1 MRLTLATYFLTL
13 GVSLF
18 YVVCAR
24 PALITESLKSL
35 SLQPRNPTQALQP
48 HSSTLRI
55 SLYPPGNPDDP
66 DNSPKFNSRNR
77 SAQEVITRFLNQMRY
92 RHHADLDLT
101 HVAWQNYWH
110 PNSKD
115 IEFIVEDDDV
125 DGRCHSFCLAMVDIP
140 SKEQYRNPAFQI
152 HGTLATANSEDWEEL
167 HATHEQ
173 NRPRGR

>member
-66 DNSPKFNSRNR
+66 DNSSKFNSRKEQKPICAESYHPISPPNAISSSR
-77 SAQEVITRFLNQMRY
+77 RFGPY
-92 RHHADLDLT
+92 
-101 HVAWQNYWH
+101 
-110 PNSKD
+110 S
-115 IEFIVEDDDV
+115 
-125 DGRCHSFCLAMVDIP
+125 CCLA
-140 SKEQYRNPAFQI
+140 KL
-152 HGTLATANSEDWEEL
+152 LA
-167 HATHEQ
+167 
-173 NRPRGR
+173 PKK